1 MARSRRR
8 RAVTTPTI
16 IPGTSPG
23 TLVADPKRGQP
34 VVSLIAYNK
43 DKVIEEAKIEVQKI
57 KPFLKQNNVVWVNV
71 EGLGDAETV
80 RQIGEMFGIH
90 QLALEDVL
98 TGHQRAKLEQYG
110 DNYFLISHMIELR
123 EYLMTEQVCIYMGQ
137 GFVVTFQDGPL
148 DCFERVRE
156 RIRRKAG
163 RICISGSDYLGY
175 ALLDS
180 IIDCYFPV
188 LEKYGEK
195 LEDIE
200 DEIIERCERSTISK
214 VHEVKRDL
222 LTMRRAIWPL
232 REAISNLLRDPSELF
247 TPETLIFL
255 RDCADH
261 TIQISDF
268 IETFRELGAD
278 LMDVYLSNVSNR
290 LGENMKLLTIITT
303 VCAPPTVVAAI
314 YGMNFNPDVSKWN
327 MPELNWEYGYPFALA
342 LMVALTLVTSFVL
355 WRQGWRI
362 NSESVPPVATNAGKR
377 RAIAEETNDNRKG
390 NKLH

>member
-1 MARSRRR
+1 MTRSRRR
-8 RAVTTPTI
+8 RAITTPKI

-34 VVSLIAYNK
+34 VVSLIAYSET
-43 DKVIEEAKIEVQKI
+43 KVTEEASIELEKI
-57 KPFLKQNNVVWVNV
+57 KPFLKKNNVVWVNV
-71 EGLGDAETV
+71 EGLGDAETI
-80 RQIGEMFGIH
+80 RQIGDMFGIH
-90 QLALEDVL
+90 QLALEDVM

-110 DNYFLISHMIELR
+110 DNYFLIAHMLELR
-123 EYLMTEQVCIYMGQ
+123 EFLLTEQICTYIGH
-137 GFVVTFQDGPL
+137 GFIVTFQDGPL
-148 DCFERVRE
+148 DCFEKVRE
-156 RIRRKAG
+156 RIRKKAG
-163 RICISGSDYLGY
+163 RIRSNGADYLAY

-188 LEKYGEK
+188 LEKYGER

-200 DEIIERCERSTISK
+200 DEIIERCDRSTISK

-232 REAISNLLRDPSELF
+232 REAISSLLRDPSKLF
-247 TPETLIFL
+247 APETLIFM

-261 TIQISDF
+261 TVQISDF

-303 VCAPPTVVAAI
+303 ICAPPTVVAAI

-327 MPELNWEYGYPFALA
+327 MPELNWEFGYPFALS
-342 LMVALTLVTSFVL
+342 LMVVLTILTSFIL
-355 WRQGWRI
+355 WSQGWRV
-362 NSESVPPVATNAGKR
+362 NSENARRPP
-377 RAIAEETNDNRKG
+377 
-390 NKLH
+390 H